1 MEKNMETIIMGY
13 IGITIKIHPF
23 IASVACKYK
32 RSRNGISAMCSS
44 KKQDGTYD
52 ISSRPSAPVVVE
64 LMADLGD
71 DDSISGMVDDKGCAW
86 GD

>member
-1 MEKNMETIIMGY
+1 MEGYWAFRFRGSKRHAGIIG
-13 IGITIKIHPF
+13 
-23 IASVACKYK
+23 VACKYK

-64 LMADLGD
+64 LMADLGGD
-71 DDSISGMVDDKGCAW
+71 DDSISGMVDTKGCAW
-86 GD
+86 RD